1 MPEYQDSLILNF
13 THPGFRRAFQAYF
26 GELGYPV
33 KDWEGLFREMN
44 TDGRGNRAVLRMA
57 GEDTVGFIQFCPL
70 ELESW
75 FFTKKAGFVREFWVA
90 PAYRGQGHGRA
101 LLQSAE
107 AWLKGQGVSLILL
120 TTDTAPGF
128 YEHLGYRAD
137 PGFQAKN
144 QDTVYRK
151 EI

>member
-57 GEDTVGFIQFCPL
+57 GEDTVGFIQFCPM

-107 AWLKGQGVSLILL
+107 AWLKGQGASLILL

-137 PGFQAKN
+137 PGFRARN
-144 QDTVYRK
+144 QDAVYRK